1 MYENVE
7 VRQVLC
13 STLDKLMSEN
23 DRIVVIDADLAKANG
38 TLSLRGKYPERAFD
52 MGVAEQNM
60 AGVAAG
66 MAAYGFI
73 PFIGSF
79 TAFAARRICD
89 QIAISITYAKRNVKI
104 IGSDPGVSAELNGG
118 THMSMEDI
126 GVLRSIPGMVIFEA
140 ADAVELEKALPQIV
154 SYDGVVYIRLFRK
167 AAPVIYDKDYKFD
180 LFKADVIKEGKDVT
194 LIASG
199 IMVSE
204 ALKAREMLKQEG
216 ILAEVINVHTIK
228 PLDSET
234 ILNSVKKTN
243 AVVTCE
249 NHNII
254 GGLKSA
260 VSELLIE
267 EYPVYLTSV
276 GVKDHFGEVA
286 SMDYLMKKYKM
297 TAQDIVLKAK
307 ECIKKKGR

>member
-7 VRQVLC
+7 VRQVFC
-13 STLDKLMSEN
+13 NTLDKMMSEN
-23 DRIVVIDADLAKANG
+23 PKIVVLDADLAKANG
-38 TLSLRGKYPERAFD
+38 TLSLRNKYADRAFD

-126 GVLRSIPGMVIFEA
+126 GVLRSIPGIVIFEA
-140 ADAVELEKALPQIV
+140 ADAVELEKALYQIV
-154 SYDGVVYIRLFRK
+154 SYDGPVYIRLFRK
-167 AAPVIYDKDYKFD
+167 VAPVIYNENYDFN
-180 LFKADVIKEGKDVT
+180 LFKADVLKEGKDVT
-194 LIASG
+194 LLASG
-199 IMVSE
+199 IMVNE
-204 ALKAREMLKQEG
+204 ALKACEILKEEG
-216 ILAEVINVHTIK
+216 IMAEVINVHTIK
-228 PLDSET
+228 PLDKET
-234 ILNSVKKTN
+234 ILNSVRKTG

-249 NHNII
+249 NHNVI

-260 VSELLIE
+260 VAELLIE
-267 EYPVYLTSV
+267 ECPVYLKSV
-276 GVKDHFGEVA
+276 GVLDHFGEVA
-286 SMDYLMKKYKM
+286 PMDYLMKKYNM
-297 TAQDIVLKAK
+297 TPENIVSAAK
-307 ECIKKKGR
+307 EAIKKGR